1 MTEYIVNCKQS
12 FLEPRIKIFE
22 NNQEIAD
29 YLAHHL
35 SAMIPHDNLFH
46 LCLSGGNTPK
56 SIFSLI
62 SDMKKPVIPWNN
74 VVFYWGDERC
84 VPPDHLESNYLM
96 AKNSLIDKLNIR
108 EECIFRIMGESNPEI
123 EKERYGKII
132 HRNTKGVFDLVL
144 LGLGIDGHTASIFPN
159 QMQILES
166 KKACA
171 IAVHPD
177 TGQIRITITG
187 NIINKSKQIIFLVT
201 GREKSGIIYE
211 IVNKTGDWI
220 KYPASHVHPPEANV
234 IWLLDKKAGS
244 ML

>member
-1 MTEYIVNCKQS
+1 M
-12 FLEPRIKIFE
+12 EPTIKIFE
-22 NNQEIAD
+22 NDQEIAD
-29 YLAHHL
+29 YLVHYL
-35 SAMIPHDNLFH
+35 SRVISPDNFFH

-62 SDMKKPVIPWNN
+62 SNVKKPVIPWKN

-84 VPPDHLESNYLM
+84 VSPDHPDSNYLM
-96 AKNSLIDKLNIR
+96 AKNSLIDKLDIR

-132 HRNTKGVFDLVL
+132 QLNTNGVFDLVF
-144 LGLGIDGHTASIFPN
+144 LGLGTDGHTASIFPN
-159 QMQILES
+159 QMRILES

-171 IAVHPD
+171 IAIHPD

-187 NIINKSKQIIFLVT
+187 NIINKSNQVIFLVT
-201 GREKSGIIYE
+201 GSEKSGIIYD

-220 KYPASHVHPPEANV
+220 KYPASHVHPEKGNV